1 MCLTQLLV
9 MASMPACEAKLT
21 RLHVESCASSA
32 EHLLLRACLLRMRVA
47 AWRQIP
53 RVELAE
59 MGPALDLAL
68 RRHRTP
74 APDLEKE
81 ALKQAKLG
89 KKKVPLLFLYVLG
102 FGRSGS
108 PSWAEEGSHMRL

>member
-1 MCLTQLLV
+1 MG
-9 MASMPACEAKLT
+9 PALDLALRDPTNPEPLCM
-21 RLHVESCASSA
+21 RL
-32 EHLLLRACLLRMRVA
+32 A
-47 AWRQIP
+47 AGRQIP

-89 KKKVPLLFLYVLG
+89 KKKVLA
-102 FGRSGS
+102 RSCVFPCAS
-108 PSWAEEGSHMRL
+108 Y

>member
-1 MCLTQLLV
+1 
-9 MASMPACEAKLT
+9 
-21 RLHVESCASSA
+21 
-32 EHLLLRACLLRMRVA
+32 
-47 AWRQIP
+47 
-53 RVELAE
+53 

-89 KKKVPLLFLYVLG
+89 KKKVPPRAHSFGVVGGAVKQAKLGKKKVLPCAHV
-102 FGRSGS
+102 SES
-108 PSWAEEGSHMRL
+108 CLHAAELGEAGK